1 MKQKYQVK
9 GMHCAACELIIE
21 EKLKQLSGV
30 SLVKIDRGNNE
41 LTIES
46 KEKISKE
53 KLNKMFRKNGY
64 EFWDLKPTNSPS
76 LNKEKSN
83 WIWLPIGVILG
94 FLLLNS
100 LGLGGLL
107 DINKNSSWV
116 AFLGLGLI
124 AGFSSCGA
132 LMGGIILSRPKETLT
147 IILGR
152 ILGYSI
158 LGIILGV
165 VGQQFKVSGLV
176 MNIFMV
182 AVSIVMIVV
191 ALQMVGVSWA
201 NKIKIGLPK
210 EMSQKILKKEM
221 AWGVGLLSV
230 FLPCGFTILTESM
243 AMLSGSAI
251 SGLVI
256 MFSFVLGTSV
266 PLFLIGK
273 GGEKIIKNQKAIGII
288 ILFFVVYNLVF
299 QLGLRTTLPSL
310 NPPTD
315 SQSWRAGNGGFN
327 TEEVKSVIEAKYT
340 NFGLSPSEI
349 TVKKGEKTRLEI
361 EVLVNEY
368 GCMSTILLQGLYEKP
383 QTLTKGKTLVMEF
396 TPTKTGNYQFVCAMD
411 VPHNGQ
417 LVVTE

>member
-1 MKQKYQVK
+1 MKQKYQVT
-9 GMHCAACELIIE
+9 GIHCASCELIIE
-21 EKLKQLSGV
+21 ENLKQLPGV
-30 SLVKIDRGNNE
+30 SVAKIDRGNNE

-46 KEKISKE
+46 KEKISKG
-53 KLNKMFRKNGY
+53 KLNKMFSKSGY
-64 EFWDLKPTNSPS
+64 EFADLKPFPDKPAFPLRRETF
-76 LNKEKSN
+76 
-83 WIWLPIGVILG
+83 WWVLPIGIILV
-94 FLLLNS
+94 FILLNS
-100 LGLGGLL
+100 LGLGGFLN
-107 DINKNSSWV
+107 INKNSSWM
-116 AFLGLGLI
+116 AFLGFGLI

-132 LMGGIILSRPKETLT
+132 LMSGIILSRPKETLK
-147 IILGR
+147 IIIGR

-243 AMLSGSAI
+243 AMLSGNAI

-256 MFSFVLGTSV
+256 MFSFVVGTSV

-273 GGEKIIKNQKAIGII
+273 GGEKFIKDQKAIGII
-288 ILFFVVYNLVF
+288 ILFFVIYNLLF
-299 QLGLRTTLPSL
+299 QFNLKPTLPSL
-310 NPPTD
+310 NK
-315 SQSWRAGNGGFN
+315 GGQD
-327 TEEVKSVIEAKYT
+327 TQEIKSVVKVKYT

-349 TVKKGEKTRLEI
+349 TVKKGEKTRVEI

-368 GCMSTILLQGLYEKP
+368 GCMSTILLQDLYEKP

-396 TPTKTGNYQFVCAMD
+396 TPTKTGSYQFVCAMD
-411 VPHNGQ
+411 VPHNGGV
-417 LVVTE
+417 VVTE

>member
-1 MKQKYQVK
+1 MKQKYQVT
-9 GMHCAACELIIE
+9 GIHCASCELIIE
-21 EKLKQLSGV
+21 EKLKQLPGV
-30 SLVKIDRGNNE
+30 SVAKIDRGNNE

-76 LNKEKSN
+76 LNKVKPN

-116 AFLGLGLI
+116 AFLGFGLI

-132 LMGGIILSRPKETLT
+132 LMSGIILSRPKETLK
-147 IILGR
+147 IIIGR

-243 AMLSGSAI
+243 AMLSGNAI

-256 MFSFVLGTSV
+256 MFSFVVGTSV

-273 GGEKIIKNQKAIGII
+273 GGEKFIKDQKAIGII
-288 ILFFVVYNLVF
+288 ILFFVIYNLLF
-299 QLGLRTTLPSL
+299 QFNLKPTLPSL
-310 NPPTD
+310 NK
-315 SQSWRAGNGGFN
+315 GGQD
-327 TEEVKSVIEAKYT
+327 TQEIKSVVKVKYT

-349 TVKKGEKTRLEI
+349 TVKKGEKTRVEI

-368 GCMSTILLQGLYEKP
+368 GCMSTILLQDLYEKP

-396 TPTKTGNYQFVCAMD
+396 TPTKTGSYQFVCAMD
-411 VPHNGQ
+411 VPHNGGV
-417 LVVTE
+417 VVTE

>member
-1 MKQKYQVK
+1 MKQKFQVA
-9 GMHCAACELIIE
+9 GMHCAACELVIE
-21 EKLKQLSGV
+21 EKLKQLPGV

-116 AFLGLGLI
+116 AFLGFGLI

-132 LMGGIILSRPKETLT
+132 LMSGIILSRPKDTLK
-147 IILGR
+147 ILLGR
-152 ILGYSI
+152 ILGYSS
-158 LGIILGV
+158 LGIILGT
-165 VGQQFKVSGLV
+165 VGQQFRISGLI
-176 MNIFMV
+176 MNIFM
-182 AVSIVMIVV
+182 AGVSAVMIVV

-201 NKIKIGLPK
+201 NRIKIGLPK
-210 EMSQKILKKEM
+210 EIHQKILKKEM
-221 AWGVGLLSV
+221 AWVLGLLSV
-230 FLPCGFTILTESM
+230 FLPCGFTILAESM

-256 MFSFVLGTSV
+256 MFSFVLGTSI

-288 ILFFVVYNLVF
+288 ILFFVVYNLLF
-299 QLGLRTTLPSL
+299 QFNFKPTLP
-310 NPPTD
+310 
-315 SQSWRAGNGGFN
+315 RAGNGGFN

>member
-1 MKQKYQVK
+1 MKQKYQVT
-9 GMHCAACELIIE
+9 GIHCASCELIIE
-21 EKLKQLSGV
+21 EKLKQLPGV
-30 SLVKIDRGNNE
+30 SVAKIDRENNE

-46 KEKISKE
+46 KEKISKG
-53 KLNKMFRKNGY
+53 KLNKMFSKSGY
-64 EFWDLKPTNSPS
+64 EFADLKPFPDKLAFPLRRETF
-76 LNKEKSN
+76 
-83 WIWLPIGVILG
+83 WWVLPIGIILV
-94 FLLLNS
+94 FILLNS
-100 LGLGGLL
+100 LGLGGFLN
-107 DINKNSSWV
+107 INKNSSWM

-132 LMGGIILSRPKETLT
+132 LMSGIILSRPKETLK
-147 IILGR
+147 ILLGR

-182 AVSIVMIVV
+182 VVSIVMIVV

-201 NKIKIGLPK
+201 NRIKIGLPK
-210 EMSQKILKKEM
+210 EIHQKILKKEM

-230 FLPCGFTILTESM
+230 FLPCGFTILAESM

-256 MFSFVLGTSV
+256 MFSFVLGTSI

-273 GGEKIIKNQKAIGII
+273 GGEKFIKDQKAIGII
-288 ILFFVVYNLVF
+288 ILFFVIYNLLF
-299 QLGLRTTLPSL
+299 QFNLKPTLPSL
-310 NPPTD
+310 NK
-315 SQSWRAGNGGFN
+315 GGQD
-327 TEEVKSVIEAKYT
+327 TQEIKSVVKVKYT

-349 TVKKGEKTRLEI
+349 TVKKGEKTRVEI

-368 GCMSTILLQGLYEKP
+368 GCMSTILLQDLYEKP

-396 TPTKTGNYQFVCAMD
+396 TPTKTGSYQFVCAMD
-411 VPHNGQ
+411 VPHNGGV
-417 LVVTE
+417 VVTE

>member
-21 EKLKQLSGV
+21 EKLNQLSAV

-64 EFWDLKPTNSPS
+64 EFWDLKPTTSPS
-76 LNKEKSN
+76 LNKVKPN
-83 WIWLPIGVILG
+83 WIWLIGVILG

-132 LMGGIILSRPKETLT
+132 LMSGIILSRPKDTLK
-147 IILGR
+147 IIIGR
-152 ILGYSI
+152 IFGYSI

-165 VGQQFKVSGLV
+165 VGQQFRISGLI
-176 MNIFMV
+176 MNIFM
-182 AVSIVMIVV
+182 AVVSAVMIVV

-201 NKIKIGLPK
+201 NRIKIGLPK
-210 EMSQKILKKEM
+210 EIHQKILKKEM
-221 AWGVGLLSV
+221 AWVLGLLSV
-230 FLPCGFTILTESM
+230 FLPCGFTILAESM

-299 QLGLRTTLPSL
+299 QLGLRPTLPSL
-310 NPPTD
+310 K
-315 SQSWRAGNGGFN
+315 NGGQD
-327 TEEVKSVIEAKYT
+327 TQGIKSVIKAKYT

>member
-1 MKQKYQVK
+1 MKQKYQVT
-9 GMHCAACELIIE
+9 GIHCASCELIIE
-21 EKLKQLSGV
+21 ENLKQLPGV
-30 SLVKIDRGNNE
+30 SVAKIDRGNNQ

-46 KEKISKE
+46 KEKISKG
-53 KLNKMFRKNGY
+53 KLNKMFSKSGY
-64 EFWDLKPTNSPS
+64 EFADLKPFPDKPAFPLRRETF
-76 LNKEKSN
+76 
-83 WIWLPIGVILG
+83 WWVLPIGIILV
-94 FLLLNS
+94 FILLNS
-100 LGLGGLL
+100 LGLGGFLN
-107 DINKNSSWV
+107 INKNSSWM

-132 LMGGIILSRPKETLT
+132 LMSGIILSRPKETLK
-147 IILGR
+147 IIIGR

-182 AVSIVMIVV
+182 VVSIVMIVV

-210 EMSQKILKKEM
+210 EIHQKILKKEM

-230 FLPCGFTILTESM
+230 FLPCGFTILAESM

-256 MFSFVLGTSV
+256 MFSFVVGTSI

-273 GGEKIIKNQKAIGII
+273 GGEKFIKDQKAIGII
-288 ILFFVVYNLVF
+288 ILFFVIYNLLF
-299 QLGLRTTLPSL
+299 QFNLKPTLPSL
-310 NPPTD
+310 NK
-315 SQSWRAGNGGFN
+315 GGQD
-327 TEEVKSVIEAKYT
+327 TQEIKSVVKVKYT

-368 GCMSTILLQGLYEKP
+368 GCMSTILLQDLYEKP

-396 TPTKTGNYQFVCAMD
+396 TPTKTGSYQFVCAMD
-411 VPHNGQ
+411 VPHNGGV
-417 LVVTE
+417 VVTE

>member
-1 MKQKYQVK
+1 MKQKYQVT
-9 GMHCAACELIIE
+9 GIHCASCELIIE
-21 EKLKQLSGV
+21 EKLKQLPGV
-30 SLVKIDRGNNE
+30 SVAKIDRGNNE

-46 KEKISKE
+46 KEKISKG
-53 KLNKMFRKNGY
+53 KLNKMFSKSGY
-64 EFWDLKPTNSPS
+64 EFADLKPFPDKPAFPLRRETF
-76 LNKEKSN
+76 
-83 WIWLPIGVILG
+83 WWVLPIGIILV
-94 FLLLNS
+94 FILLNS
-100 LGLGGLL
+100 LGLGGFLN
-107 DINKNSSWV
+107 INKNSSWM
-116 AFLGLGLI
+116 AFLGFGLI

-132 LMGGIILSRPKETLT
+132 LMSGIILSRPKETLK
-147 IILGR
+147 IIIGR

-182 AVSIVMIVV
+182 VVSIVMIVV
-191 ALQMVGVSWA
+191 ALQIVGVSWA

-243 AMLSGSAI
+243 AMLSGNAI

-256 MFSFVLGTSV
+256 MFSFVVGTSV

-273 GGEKIIKNQKAIGII
+273 GGEKFIKDQKAIGII
-288 ILFFVVYNLVF
+288 ILFFVIYNLLF
-299 QLGLRTTLPSL
+299 QFNLKPTLPSL
-310 NPPTD
+310 NK
-315 SQSWRAGNGGFN
+315 GGQD
-327 TEEVKSVIEAKYT
+327 TQEIKSVVKVKYT

-349 TVKKGEKTRLEI
+349 TVKKGEKTRVEI

-368 GCMSTILLQGLYEKP
+368 GCMSTILLQDLYEKP

-396 TPTKTGNYQFVCAMD
+396 TPTKTGSYQFVCAMD
-411 VPHNGQ
+411 VPHNGGV
-417 LVVTE
+417 VVTE

>member
-1 MKQKYQVK
+1 MKQKYQVT
-9 GMHCAACELIIE
+9 GIHCASCELIIE
-21 EKLKQLSGV
+21 EKLKQLPGV
-30 SLVKIDRGNNE
+30 SVAKIDRGNNE

-46 KEKISKE
+46 KEKISKG
-53 KLNKMFRKNGY
+53 KLNKMFSKSGY
-64 EFWDLKPTNSPS
+64 EFADLKPFPDKPAFPLRRETF
-76 LNKEKSN
+76 
-83 WIWLPIGVILG
+83 WWVLPIGIILV
-94 FLLLNS
+94 FILLNS
-100 LGLGGLL
+100 LGLGGFLN
-107 DINKNSSWV
+107 INKNSSWM
-116 AFLGLGLI
+116 AFLGFGLI

-132 LMGGIILSRPKETLT
+132 LMSGIILSRPKETLK
-147 IILGR
+147 IIIGR

-243 AMLSGSAI
+243 AMLSGNAI

-256 MFSFVLGTSV
+256 MFSFVVGTSV

-273 GGEKIIKNQKAIGII
+273 GGEKFIKDQKAIGII
-288 ILFFVVYNLVF
+288 ILFFVIYNLLF
-299 QLGLRTTLPSL
+299 QFNLKPTLPSL
-310 NPPTD
+310 NK
-315 SQSWRAGNGGFN
+315 GGQD
-327 TEEVKSVIEAKYT
+327 TQEIKSVVKVKYT

-349 TVKKGEKTRLEI
+349 TVKKGEKTRVEI

-368 GCMSTILLQGLYEKP
+368 GCMSTILLQDLYEKP

-396 TPTKTGNYQFVCAMD
+396 TPTKTGSYQFVCAMD
-411 VPHNGQ
+411 VPHNGGV
-417 LVVTE
+417 VVTE